1 MQKQM
6 KELENIWRK
15 KIMTEKSVRELEREL
30 KAARIKQ
37 KETHDNNV
45 TKNRDFTV
53 GIPMAKESK
62 NRRPASGEVPDAITL
77 PRKKK
82 PSKEKIPY

>member
-15 KIMTEKSVRELEREL
+15 EKMTEKSVRELEREL

-53 GIPMAKESK
+53 GIPMAKESR
-62 NRRPASGEVPDAITL
+62 NRMPASGEVPDAITL
-77 PRKKK
+77 PKKK
-82 PSKEKIPY
+82 RTGKENIPY

>member
-15 KIMTEKSVRELEREL
+15 KIMTEKSVRELEIEM

-45 TKNRDFTV
+45 TRNRDFTV
-53 GIPMAKESK
+53 GIPMAKESR

-82 PSKEKIPY
+82 PSKENIPY